1 MAVHLEN
8 LTVLSGGA
16 PVAGAQ
22 GALKIDSG
30 DTFRT
35 STARDGRLSFQVDV
49 APHFEEWGAELTV
62 TAEGFKPFRG
72 RIVMGTG
79 GHELPAVQLER
90 LAPPARA
97 VHVSG
102 RRFVNDDG
110 TPFVWRGAT
119 AFRAVEKVARGQE
132 PDVDRFFAGM
142 SEHGVTVVRV
152 LSMASNMF
160 ALRPDEGVAAMPRT
174 LDLASRRGLHV
185 EVVGLADTK
194 HYDFDHRAHIRAI
207 GEICAASQN
216 AFLEI
221 ANEPI
226 HETQREEVGRPDYL
240 ATLRALVPASVPV
253 ALGAAHG
260 GDDESR
266 AFIAGDYITVHG
278 ARDDGDNGWRF
289 VRHTN
294 EQRVLSE
301 ETNKPVVNDE
311 PRRDDLS
318 ADKHIAIAVLCR
330 MMGIGDTF
338 HFAAGLHA
346 NLPDGAELAALRA
359 RCRGWGMIPPDFW
372 GAYKNTGFAGSPVEE
387 FDGATAIRMYSSIAG
402 GDGYTLGLG
411 VSTADGPRCRWS
423 GAWPT
428 RTVVCSEGGVR
439 VWRVSTR

>member
-1 MAVHLEN
+1 MAIHLEN
-8 LTVLSGGA
+8 LTVLSAGA
-16 PVAGAQ
+16 PLAGAQ
-22 GALKIDSG
+22 GILAVDSG
-30 DTFRT
+30 DRFQA
-35 STARDGRLSFQVDV
+35 SSKGDGRLSFVVDI
-49 APHFEEWGAELTV
+49 AERFEEWGAELTV
-62 TAEGFKPFRG
+62 TADGFKPFRG

-79 GHELPAVQLER
+79 GHELPAVHLDR
-90 LAPPARA
+90 MAPPARP
-97 VHVSG
+97 VHISG

-110 TPFVWRGAT
+110 TPFIWRGAT
-119 AFRAVEKVARGQE
+119 GFRAVEKVARGQE
-132 PDVDRFFAGM
+132 NDVDRFFTGLV
-142 SEHGVTVVRV
+142 ENGVTVVRV
-152 LSMASNMF
+152 LSMAANMF
-160 ALRPDEGVAAMPRT
+160 PLRPDEAVAALPRT
-174 LDLASRRGLHV
+174 LDLARRRGLHV

-194 HYDFDHRAHIRAI
+194 QYNFDHQAHIRAI
-207 GEICAASQN
+207 GQICADAQN

-226 HETQREEVGRPDYL
+226 HDTQRAEVGDANYL
-240 ATLRALVPASVPV
+240 STLRALVPPSLPV

-266 AFIAGDYITVHG
+266 AFIGGDYITVHG

-318 ADKHIAIAVLCR
+318 PDKHIALAVLCR

-338 HFAAGLHA
+338 HSAAGLHA
-346 NLPDGAELAALRA
+346 NLPEGPELAALKA
-359 RCRGWGMIPPDFW
+359 RRRGWDMIPADFF

-387 FDGATAIRMYSSIAG
+387 FDGAVRVYSSIAG

-411 VSTADGPRCRWS
+411 VTAADGPRCRWS
-423 GAWPT
+423 GGWPT

>member
-1 MAVHLEN
+1 MALHLEN
-8 LTVLSGGA
+8 LTVLSDGA

-22 GALKIDSG
+22 GTLTVDSG
-30 DTFRT
+30 DKFQAA
-35 STARDGRLSFQVDV
+35 TARDGRLSFQVDV
-49 APHFEEWGAELTV
+49 APQFEEWGAELTV

-72 RIVMGTG
+72 RITMGTG
-79 GHELPAVQLER
+79 GHELPAVKLDR
-90 LAPPARA
+90 MAPPARP
-97 VHVSG
+97 VHING
-102 RRFVNDDG
+102 RRFVHDDG
-110 TPFVWRGAT
+110 SPFIWRGAT
-119 AFRAVEKVARGQE
+119 GFRAVEKVARGQE
-132 PDVDRFFAGM
+132 PDVDRFFMGLA
-142 SEHGVTVVRV
+142 EQGVTVVRV
-152 LSMASNMF
+152 LSMAANMF
-160 ALRPDEGVAAMPRT
+160 PLRPDEGVAALPRT
-174 LDLASRRGLHV
+174 LDLARRRGLHV

-194 HYDFDHRAHIRAI
+194 RYDFDHRAHIRAV

-226 HETQREEVGRPDYL
+226 HDTQRDEVGRPDYL
-240 ATLRALVPASVPV
+240 ATLRSLVPRPVPV

-266 AFIAGDYITVHG
+266 AFIGGDYITVHG

-318 ADKHIAIAVLCR
+318 PDKHIAIAVLCR

-346 NLPDGAELAALRA
+346 NLPDGAELGALKA
-359 RCRGWGMIPPDFW
+359 RRRGWEMIPPDFF

-387 FDGATAIRMYSSIAG
+387 FDGATAVRMYSSIAG
-402 GDGYTLGLG
+402 GDGFTLGLG
-411 VSTADGPRCRWS
+411 VSGSDGPRCRWS
-423 GAWPT
+423 GGWPT
-428 RTVVCSEGGVR
+428 RTVVCNEGGVR
-439 VWRVSTR
+439 VWRVGTR

>member
-1 MAVHLEN
+1 MAIHLEN

-16 PVAGAQ
+16 PLG
-22 GALKIDSG
+22 GALGTLTVDSG
-30 DTFRT
+30 DTFRA
-35 STARDGRLSFQVDV
+35 STAADGRLSFEVDL
-49 APHFEEWGAELTV
+49 APRFEEWGAELTV
-62 TAEGFKPFRG
+62 TADGFKPFRG
-72 RIVMGTG
+72 RVVMGTG
-79 GHELPAVQLER
+79 GHELAAVHLDR
-90 LAPPARA
+90 VAPPARP

-110 TPFVWRGAT
+110 TPFIWRGAT
-119 AFRAVEKVARGQE
+119 GFRAIEKVARGQE
-132 PDVDRFFAGM
+132 NDVDRFFSVLA
-142 SEHGVTVVRV
+142 ENGVTVVRV
-152 LSMASNMF
+152 LSMAANMF
-160 ALRPDEGVAAMPRT
+160 LLRPDEGVAALPRT
-174 LDLASRRGLHV
+174 LDLARRRGLHV

-194 HYDFDHRAHIRAI
+194 QHNFDHRAHIHAL

-216 AFLEI
+216 AFFEI

-226 HETQREEVGRPDYL
+226 HDTQREEVGHPEYL
-240 ATLRALVPASVPV
+240 STLGALVPTSVPV

-266 AFIAGDYITVHG
+266 AFIGGSYITVHG

-318 ADKHIAIAVLCR
+318 PDKHIAIAVLCR

-338 HFAAGLHA
+338 HFAAGLQA
-346 NLPDGAELAALRA
+346 NVPEGAELAALQA
-359 RCRGWGMIPPDFW
+359 RRRGWDLIPPDFF
-372 GAYKNTGFAGSPVEE
+372 GAYRNTGFAGSPVEE
-387 FDGATAIRMYSSIAG
+387 FDGAAAVRMYSSIAG

-411 VSTADGPRCRWS
+411 VSTPDGPRARWS
-423 GAWPT
+423 GGWPT
-428 RTVVCSEGGVR
+428 RTVLCSEGGVR